1 MPGYSDAFK
10 SSLPPTMSHYV
21 KPENMNFELTDL
33 LKECERVFTS
43 YLVNTYK
50 KPQNSNQNPGCG
62 STIEQEDL
70 QHQNKASNMF

>member
-21 KPENMNFELTDL
+21 KPEYMNFELTDL

-43 YLVNTYK
+43 YLVNTYTK
-50 KPQNSNQNPGCG
+50 QQSRSGLWFHHRAG
-62 STIEQEDL
+62 RFT
-70 QHQNKASNMF
+70 ASK